1 MRFWPFKS
9 REKFP
14 ALTLSELHSQL
25 IHYGLHARP
34 RELYEFCNRYL
45 DQIEDN
51 VATLRKVPEEFHEDI
66 INSDLYLNALVRV
79 ATTLREQCKSP
90 ILWDTITQRD
100 ECNPIERWD
109 QFRSQIPARSEK
121 MEHPELINEI
131 GDLIN
136 EVKKCKGSGATHYV
150 ALLHGDRG
158 RLLFESGAIAEAEKE
173 YLSTLE
179 LSLQIDEPNGIN
191 FALGCLIELS
201 RYQLEDANV
210 NRYSEQL
217 IQFLEKHQQYHDA
230 AEIKKNIGFSD
241 IEPPPEILVKL
252 TKRSRQILQFL
263 WDGQI
268 TSIDALVRHVYFDK
282 ACTPDAIRKAINR
295 LNDSLV
301 EHTSGKLE
309 VKTQDKNVW
318 LARIE

>member
-1 MRFWPFKS
+1 MRKGDEDTVFLRTYLLELQEELKWLVELCPQDVTSDKDLLFTSENAEHCAHIADKYGFDGSVFRNLFFPDVNASRGSAYADYIKKS
-9 REKFP
+9 R
-14 ALTLSELHSQL
+14 Q
-25 IHYGLHARP
+25 
-34 RELYEFCNRYL
+34 
-45 DQIEDN
+45 QI
-51 VATLRKVPEEFHEDI
+51 
-66 INSDLYLNALVRV
+66 
-79 ATTLREQCKSP
+79 
-90 ILWDTITQRD
+90 
-100 ECNPIERWD
+100 
-109 QFRSQIPARSEK
+109 
-121 MEHPELINEI
+121 
-131 GDLIN
+131 
-136 EVKKCKGSGATHYV
+136 
-150 ALLHGDRG
+150 
-158 RLLFESGAIAEAEKE
+158 RLLP
-173 YLSTLE
+173 
-179 LSLQIDEPNGIN
+179 QII
-191 FALGCLIELS
+191 
-201 RYQLEDANV
+201 
-210 NRYSEQL
+210 
-217 IQFLEKHQQYHDA
+217 